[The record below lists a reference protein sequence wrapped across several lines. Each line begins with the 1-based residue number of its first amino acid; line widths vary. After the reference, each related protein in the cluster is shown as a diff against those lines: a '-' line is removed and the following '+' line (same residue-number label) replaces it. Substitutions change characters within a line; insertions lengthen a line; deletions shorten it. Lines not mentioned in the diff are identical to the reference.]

1 MNRRTI
7 VIVAIS
13 SRYRPAY
20 RTPPPPLDAAPKL
33 RDGDV
38 EGLRITLERCGA
50 YCLLGRD
57 DSFGVNV
64 RFGTEGLL
72 LGI

>member
-1 MNRRTI
+1 MLLLAFPLGTELPI
-7 VIVAIS
+7 EL
-13 SRYRPAY
+13 RP
-20 RTPPPPLDAAPKL
+20 PIDAAPKL
-33 RDGDV
+33 RDGGV